1 MAIYHWETKVITRGE
16 GRTVCGAAAYMSC
29 SRLYNDYDGIQH
41 DYTRKGGL
49 VWEHVF
55 LPTMAPAEW
64 NDRET
69 LWNAVEAAEKA
80 KDSQLAR
87 EFIVALPVELDA
99 AAQVELLTTFIQSVF
114 VADGMCADVS
124 LHDTD
129 GHNPHAHILVTM
141 RPLNG
146 DGTWQYKTE
155 KEYLCVRNGE
165 ERGFTAA
172 EFKIAKA
179 EGWEKQYQYKIGK
192 KKTYMAPSEAEAR
205 GLERVSKHPKAT
217 RYGRQNPITA
227 HWNSKEQVVAW
238 RAAWADAVNRTL
250 ERKGVEQ
257 RVDHRS
263 HAERGI
269 DEKPTVHEGASARRM
284 EQMGFVAD
292 RCELNRQIRA
302 DNALIREL
310 KSLIVKLM
318 KAVKMTLAEIARA
331 METIR
336 QNIIVFNYGLLHIRK
351 RRGEAREYLS
361 KANPAYDS
369 YTDLAQKVADKEAER
384 RALQT
389 ELAALPVLNISKRR
403 ELKGK
408 IVEVSEE
415 IGELDFAKMEIVRG
429 FGKEQDDD
437 MAGIKTYLSTIEANA
452 DKMDKQEIRYT
463 GKIKEVKREFDRLK
477 EQAADLD
484 QDELADARLALRPQM
499 ERDAQACIRKAEGG
513 REINFWHFQGSVSD
527 TDNLLDEDGMAER
540 RKAQK
545 RRREREKAYQ
555 IPTRKSKTQE
565 AIR

>member
-16 GRTVCGAAAYMSC
+16 GRTACGAAAYMSC

-99 AAQVELLTTFIQSVF
+99 AAQIDLLTAFIQSNF
-114 VADGMCADVS
+114 TADGMCADVS
-124 LHDTD
+124 LHNTD

-141 RPLNG
+141 RPLDENG
-146 DGTWQYKTE
+146 KWQYKTE

-172 EFKIAKA
+172 EFKIAQA
-179 EGWEKQYQYKIGK
+179 EGWEKQYQYKVGK
-192 KKTYMAPSEAEAR
+192 KKKYMAPSEAEAQ
-205 GLERVSKHPKAT
+205 GLERLSKHPKAT

-227 HWNSKEQVVAW
+227 RWNSTEQIVAW
-238 RAAWADAVNRTL
+238 RAAWADAVNRAL

-292 RCELNRQIRA
+292 RCELNREIRA

-310 KSLIVKLM
+310 KALIAKLV
-318 KAVKMTLAEIARA
+318 KAVRMTLAEIARA
-331 METIR
+331 MEQVR
-336 QNIIVFNYGLLHIRK
+336 QDIIVLTYGIFHNRK
-351 RRGEAREYLS
+351 GRE
-361 KANPAYDS
+361 KDVTGQFQERYD
-369 YTDLAQKVADKEAER
+369 
-384 RALQT
+384 
-389 ELAALPVLNISKRR
+389 
-403 ELKGK
+403 
-408 IVEVSEE
+408 
-415 IGELDFAKMEIVRG
+415 
-429 FGKEQDDD
+429 
-437 MAGIKTYLSTIEANA
+437 
-452 DKMDKQEIRYT
+452 
-463 GKIKEVKREFDRLK
+463 
-477 EQAADLD
+477 AADASLTRKID
-484 QDELADARLALRPQM
+484 RAKERFDDLRERAAEYDRDELTDARLSLRQDM
-499 ERDAQACIRKAEGG
+499 ESEAHDRIKRNIKGGKVSIRDYWSSI
-513 REINFWHFQGSVSD
+513 SD
-527 TDNLLDEDGMAER
+527 ADAVLGETGMAER
-540 RKAQK
+540 RREQ
-545 RRREREKAYQ
+545 RREERAALKK
-555 IPTRKSKTQE
+555 PRSHD
-565 AIR
+565 RG